1 MRHFD
6 IKTLVPAI
14 TLVALCM
21 TGTLFTTEA
30 VAADIVISQKGKKF
44 VPIKVNAKVGD
55 TLTFVNEEKRKRHN
69 VYSKSAGFKYLKI
82 KKQKPG
88 DRDSVTIKNAGTAVI
103 LCALHPKMKLTVV
116 ITK

>member
-1 MRHFD
+1 MK
-6 IKTLVPAI
+6 ILKAPTAA
-14 TLVALCM
+14 VALIALCLA
-21 TGTLFTTEA
+21 GTLTATQA
-30 VAADIVISQKGKKF
+30 VAAEIVIVQKGKKF
-44 VPIKVNAKVGD
+44 VPGKVNAKVGD
-55 TLTFVNEEKRKRHN
+55 TLTFVNEERRKRHN
-69 VYSKSAGFKYLKI
+69 VYSKSAGFKYLKV